1 MPFEARRYAPIER
14 GAPLLVPYGEISPVE
29 LGFGQAMHARGTPR
43 LAVGDEAAAM
53 LRDFARLSQ
62 PFGTHIK
69 LDGERAMVSR

>member
-1 MPFEARRYAPIER
+1 
-14 GAPLLVPYGEISPVE
+14 VPVE

-43 LAVGDEAAAM
+43 LAVGDEAAEI

-69 LDGERAMVSR
+69 LDGERAMVSL